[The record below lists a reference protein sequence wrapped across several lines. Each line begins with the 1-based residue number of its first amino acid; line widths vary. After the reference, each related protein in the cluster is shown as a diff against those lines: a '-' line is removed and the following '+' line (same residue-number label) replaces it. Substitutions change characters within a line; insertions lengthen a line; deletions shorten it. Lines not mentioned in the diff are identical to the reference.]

1 MTSTNAPFFLKK
13 EQKIQTRKPLV
24 VLLPILVANI

>member
-1 MTSTNAPFFLKK
+1 MTSTNAPFFFKK
-13 EQKIQTRKPLV
+13 RTKNSNEETPV